1 MKDKLKEEYKQDF
14 KYISELLTFL
24 LFEMNEFYG
33 GRGYSGFMSLPI
45 KPIGER
51 SLVSTGLLHK
61 GDISYVINLHKQNKT
76 LLYKIC
82 PKN

>member
-1 MKDKLKEEYKQDF
+1 MKDKLKEEYRQNF
-14 KYISELLTFL
+14 KSISELLTFL
-24 LFEMNEFYG
+24 LFEMNKFYE
-33 GRGYSGFMSLPI
+33 GRGYSSFMSLPI

-51 SLVSTGLLHK
+51 SLVCIGLSHTE
-61 GDISYVINLHKQNKT
+61 DISYVINLHKQNKT